1 MLLPLQVLQRPGTTC
16 TAALLIGIYIFITA
30 RHITYADVGLSY
42 DQAVQNGE
50 LYRVWTAQLSHIDL
64 LHLLL
69 NVSALWSISAAEVGS
84 GGTVAYFRISA
95 LLLVLSGAV
104 RTRLCFK

>member
-1 MLLPLQVLQRPGTTC
+1 MTPLQVLQRPGTTC
-16 TAALLIGIYIFITA
+16 TAALLTGIYIFITA
-30 RHITYADVGLSY
+30 RHITYTDVGLSY
-42 DQAVQNGE
+42 DQAVQHGE

-104 RTRLCFK
+104 RTRILL